1 MAEICRPLPS
11 PISTGLT
18 PTGMCAFGSQSLTGT
33 WGGGYKPQR
42 NKSNSTTDKEDG
54 LERGHHFQV
63 QKKKKKQQHDH
74 DNQKSMTH
82 LKVWAGLA
90 NQ

>member
-33 WGGGYKPQR
+33 RGGGYKPQEK
-42 NKSNSTTDKEDG
+42 NNNTDREDG
-54 LERGHHFQV
+54 LERAAFSST
-63 QKKKKKQQHDH
+63 
-74 DNQKSMTH
+74 N
-82 LKVWAGLA
+82 
-90 NQ
+90 